1 MFMNKKLLLIPLTM
15 LSMGMAEAHNSI
27 DLAGQWQVSLD
38 SLQTFQPI
46 SLPGNLDLA
55 GLGTPNILTPALAK
69 PQLLHLT
76 RKHSFIGAAFY
87 RRTIDISKEM
97 EGKPLTLTL
106 ERIIWQS
113 QVWVDG
119 KKLHGEVES
128 LTTPHA
134 YTIADGLKA
143 GKHEILIRIDNRK
156 RYDMST
162 GEMAHAYTDETQ
174 VKWNGIL
181 GKMTLKAENPVK
193 VLSIQT
199 FPNVKDK
206 SVKVITKLA
215 RTLAKSKKYKGIL
228 SLDITEKYG
237 ISTDG
242 TTFTDKASMDGTGK
256 SSVASVSLPVTV
268 EQDTLVIEKILPLGD
283 KAKLWDEFSPYIY
296 SLKASFLNAKGS
308 KSKGL
313 KSDDLKKCD
322 VVDSDSTT
330 FGMREIS
337 VKDGHFAVNGNR
349 IFLRGTLECC
359 IFPLTGCP
367 PTDEAGWEKVF
378 RSAKSW
384 GLNHLRFH
392 SYCPP
397 EAAFRVADRMGF
409 YLQIELPVWSLTI
422 GKDPA
427 MNRFLYDEYN
437 RITAH
442 YGNHPSFCLLSAGN
456 ELQPDF
462 KFLNNFVSYMKQHDP
477 RHLYTT
483 TSFTFEKG
491 HGSKP
496 EPEDQ
501 YFVTQWT
508 DKGWVRG
515 QGVFD
520 AEQPNFN
527 KDYRQATVDIH
538 TPLVSHE
545 IGQYSVYPN
554 LQEIKK
560 YTGTLDPLNFK
571 AIRDDLQKKG
581 LLDKADDYLKAS
593 GKLAVQLYKEEIER
607 AMKTP
612 KFDGF
617 QLLGLQ
623 DFSGQG
629 TALVGLVDA
638 FWDSKGLTS
647 ERYFRQFNA
656 PVTPLARFEKATW
669 SSNEMFKADVEIAN
683 YGKEDIMGK
692 PIAWM
697 LKDAQGETVAQG
709 ETKPQGKVV
718 AHGELVAKSILKGDV
733 TNIGTIETSL
743 SDIKEATQLTLQ
755 VSIKGTEWMNTWN
768 IWVYPSHL
776 QMPKTDVV
784 MTQDLDAALKAL
796 KKGKKVL
803 FSPKKENVKG
813 LEGKFLP
820 VFWSPVH
827 FPKQAGTMGLLVNPQ
842 HPALAHFPT
851 EMHSNWQWW
860 NLVKRSHVMNI
871 DSIKG
876 ATPIVEDVDNFANN
890 RRLCSMF
897 EARCGKG
904 KLIVSSMDVLSDSEG
919 KPEVKQML
927 YSLISYMNSSEFNPS
942 GVMSIKDLDALWD
955 GKQVGKSTSATS
967 IYE

>member
-1 MFMNKKLLLIPLTM
+1 M
-15 LSMGMAEAHNSI
+15 LSMGMAKAQNSI
-27 DLAGQWQVSLD
+27 DLSGQWQVSLD
-38 SLQTFQPI
+38 SLQTFQTI

-55 GLGTPNILTPALAK
+55 GIGTPNTLTPALTK

-76 RKHSFIGAAFY
+76 RKHRFVGAAFY
-87 RRTIDISKEM
+87 RRTIDVTKEM
-97 EGKPLTLTL
+97 ANKPLTLTL
-106 ERIIWQS
+106 ERIVWQS
-113 QVWVDG
+113 QVWIDG
-119 KKLHGEVES
+119 KKLAGEVES
-128 LTTPHA
+128 LTTPHQ
-134 YTIADGLKA
+134 YTLLEGLKA
-143 GKHEILIRIDNRK
+143 GKHEVLIRIDNRK

-162 GEMAHAYTDETQ
+162 QEMAHAYTDETQ

-193 VLSIQT
+193 VLSVQT
-199 FPNVKDK
+199 SPDVARM
-206 SVKVITKLA
+206 SVKVITRLV
-215 RTLAKSKKYKGIL
+215 RTLPKGKKHKGVL
-228 SLDITEKYG
+228 SLEVTGTPTTTAATEKAG
-237 ISTDG
+237 ISSIS
-242 TTFTDKASMDGTGK
+242 F
-256 SSVASVSLPVTV
+256 PVTV
-268 EQDTLVIEKILPLGD
+268 DQDTITVEKTLSLGD
-283 KAKLWDEFSPYIY
+283 KVKLWDEFSPYVY
-296 SLKASFLNAKGS
+296 DLTARFTKG
-308 KSKGL
+308 KTL
-313 KSDDLKKCD
+313 MAA
-322 VVDSDSTT
+322 DSTT
-330 FGMREIS
+330 FGMRDIC
-337 VKDGHFAVNGNR
+337 VKDGHFAVNGHR

-378 RSAKSW
+378 GAAKSW

-397 EAAFRVADRMGF
+397 EAAFRVADRLGF

-427 MNRFLYDEYN
+427 MNRFLYDEYK
-437 RITAH
+437 RIIAN

-462 KFLNNFVSYMKQHDP
+462 RFLNNFVSYMKQHDP

-483 TSFTFEKG
+483 TSFTFEEG
-491 HGSKP
+491 HGKQP
-496 EPEDQ
+496 EPADQ

-508 DKGWVRG
+508 EKEWVRG

-527 KDYRQATVDIH
+527 KDYRQATTDIH
-538 TPLVSHE
+538 TPLISHE

-554 LQEIKK
+554 LEEIKK

-571 AIRDDLQKKG
+571 AIRDDLQAKG
-581 LLDKADDYLKAS
+581 LIGKAADYLLAS

-638 FWDSKGLTS
+638 FWDNKGLTD

-656 PVTPLARFEKATW
+656 PITPLARFEKATW
-669 SSNEMFKADVEIAN
+669 RSDETFRADVEIAN
-683 YGKEDIMGK
+683 YGKADIMGK
-692 PIAWM
+692 PVTW
-697 LKDAQGETVAQG
+697 LLSDTEGKVVGLGQLLAQNII
-709 ETKPQGKVV
+709 QGKVT
-718 AHGELVAKSILKGDV
+718 SIGA
-733 TNIGTIETSL
+733 IEVGLAEVKDAS
-743 SDIKEATQLTLQ
+743 QLTLQ
-755 VSIKGTEWMNTWN
+755 VNVKGTEWMNTWS
-768 IWVYPSHL
+768 IWVYPADL
-776 QMPKTDVV
+776 RLPKTDVV
-784 MTQDLDAALKAL
+784 TTQDLNAAMEAL
-796 KKGKKVL
+796 KKGQKVL

-827 FPKQAGTMGLLVNPQ
+827 FPRQAGTMGLLVNPT

-860 NLVKRSHVMNI
+860 NLVKRSRVMNI
-871 DSIKG
+871 DSIRG
-876 ATPIVEDVDNFANN
+876 AYPIVEDVDNFTNN
-890 RRLCSMF
+890 RRLCSVF
-897 EARCGKG
+897 EARCGQG
-904 KLIVSSMDVLSDSEG
+904 KLVVSSMDVLSDSEG

-927 YSLISYMNSSEFNPS
+927 YSLLCYMTSSDFNPTGS
-942 GVMSIKDLDALWD
+942 MSLEELSSLWE
-955 GKQVGKSTSATS
+955 GKEVGIATSATS

>member
-1 MFMNKKLLLIPLTM
+1 MKASTILIPFLM
-15 LSMGMAEAHNSI
+15 LSMGMAKAQNSI
-27 DLAGQWQVSLD
+27 DLSGQWQVSLD
-38 SLQTFQPI
+38 SLQTFQTI

-55 GLGTPNILTPALAK
+55 GIGTPNTLTPALTK

-76 RKHSFIGAAFY
+76 RKHRFVGAAFY
-87 RRTIDISKEM
+87 RRTIDVSKEM
-97 EGKPLTLTL
+97 ANKPLTLTL
-106 ERIIWQS
+106 ERIVWQS
-113 QVWVDG
+113 QVWIDG
-119 KKLHGEVES
+119 KKLAGEVES
-128 LTTPHA
+128 LTTPHQ
-134 YTIADGLKA
+134 YTLLEGLKA
-143 GKHEILIRIDNRK
+143 GKHEVLIRIDNRK

-162 GEMAHAYTDETQ
+162 QEMAHAYTDETQ

-181 GKMTLKAENPVK
+181 GKMTLKAENLVK
-193 VLSIQT
+193 VLSVQT
-199 FPNVKDK
+199 FPDVARR
-206 SVKVITKLA
+206 SVKVITRLV
-215 RTLAKSKKYKGIL
+215 RTLPKGKKHKGVL
-228 SLDITEKYG
+228 SLEVTGTPATTAATEKVG
-237 ISTDG
+237 ISSIS
-242 TTFTDKASMDGTGK
+242 F
-256 SSVASVSLPVTV
+256 PVTV
-268 EQDTLVIEKILPLGD
+268 DQDTITVEKTLPLGD
-283 KAKLWDEFSPYIY
+283 KAKLWDEFSPYVY
-296 SLKASFLNAKGS
+296 GLTARFTKG
-308 KSKGL
+308 KTL
-313 KSDDLKKCD
+313 MAA
-322 VVDSDSTT
+322 DSTT
-330 FGMREIS
+330 FGMRDIR
-337 VKDGHFAVNGNR
+337 VKDGHLAVNGHR

-378 RSAKSW
+378 GSAKSW

-397 EAAFRVADRMGF
+397 EAAFRVADRLGF

-422 GKDPA
+422 GQDPA
-427 MNRFLYDEYN
+427 MNRFLYDEYK
-437 RITAH
+437 RIIAN

-462 KFLNNFVSYMKQHDP
+462 RFLNDFVSYMKQHDP

-483 TSFTFEKG
+483 TSFTFEEG
-491 HGSKP
+491 HGKQP
-496 EPEDQ
+496 EPADQ

-508 DKGWVRG
+508 EKGWVRG

-527 KDYRQATVDIH
+527 KDYRQATTDIH
-538 TPLVSHE
+538 TPLISHE

-554 LQEIKK
+554 LEEIKK

-571 AIRDDLQKKG
+571 AIRDDLQAKG
-581 LLDKADDYLKAS
+581 LIGKAADYLLAS

-638 FWDSKGLTS
+638 FWDNKGLTD

-669 SSNEMFKADVEIAN
+669 RSDETFRADVEIAN
-683 YGKEDIMGK
+683 YGKADIMGK
-692 PIAWM
+692 PVTWQLSDI
-697 LKDAQGETVAQG
+697 E
-709 ETKPQGKVV
+709 GKVV
-718 AHGELVAKSILKGDV
+718 GQGQLAAQSIIQGQVTSIGAIEVALAEVKDAS
-733 TNIGTIETSL
+733 
-743 SDIKEATQLTLQ
+743 QLTLQ
-755 VSIKGTEWMNTWN
+755 VNVKGTEWMNTWS
-768 IWVYPSHL
+768 IWVYPADL
-776 QMPKTDVV
+776 RLPKTDVV
-784 MTQDLDAALKAL
+784 TTQDLNAAMEAL
-796 KKGKKVL
+796 KKGQKVL

-827 FPKQAGTMGLLVNPQ
+827 FPRQAGTMGLLVSPT

-860 NLVKRSHVMNI
+860 NLVKRSRVMNI
-871 DSIKG
+871 DSIRG
-876 ATPIVEDVDNFANN
+876 AYPIVEDVDNFTNN
-890 RRLCSMF
+890 RRLCSVF
-897 EARCGKG
+897 EARCGQG
-904 KLIVSSMDVLSDSEG
+904 KLVVSSMDVLSDSEG

-927 YSLISYMNSSEFNPS
+927 YSLLCYMTSSDFNPTGS
-942 GVMSIKDLDALWD
+942 MSLEELSSLWE
-955 GKQVGKSTSATS
+955 GKEVGIATSATS

>member
-1 MFMNKKLLLIPLTM
+1 MKASTILIPFLM
-15 LSMGMAEAHNSI
+15 LSMGMAKAQNSI
-27 DLAGQWQVSLD
+27 DLSGQWQVSLD
-38 SLQTFQPI
+38 SLQTFQTI

-55 GLGTPNILTPALAK
+55 GIGTPNTLTPALTK

-76 RKHSFIGAAFY
+76 RKHRFVGAAFY
-87 RRTIDISKEM
+87 RRTIDVSKEM
-97 EGKPLTLTL
+97 ANKPLTLTL
-106 ERIIWQS
+106 ERIVWQS
-113 QVWVDG
+113 QVWIDG
-119 KKLHGEVES
+119 KKLAGEVES
-128 LTTPHA
+128 LTTPHQ
-134 YTIADGLKA
+134 YTLLEGLKA
-143 GKHEILIRIDNRK
+143 GKHEVLIRIDNRK

-162 GEMAHAYTDETQ
+162 QEMAHAYTDETQ

-181 GKMTLKAENPVK
+181 GKMTLKAENLVK
-193 VLSIQT
+193 VLSVQT
-199 FPNVKDK
+199 FPDVARM
-206 SVKVITKLA
+206 SVKVITRLV
-215 RTLAKSKKYKGIL
+215 RTLPKGKKHKGVL
-228 SLDITEKYG
+228 SLEVTGTPATTAATEKVG
-237 ISTDG
+237 ISSIS
-242 TTFTDKASMDGTGK
+242 F
-256 SSVASVSLPVTV
+256 PVTV
-268 EQDTLVIEKILPLGD
+268 DQDTITVEKTLPLGD
-283 KAKLWDEFSPYIY
+283 KAKLWDEFSPYVY
-296 SLKASFLNAKGS
+296 GLTARFTKG
-308 KSKGL
+308 KTL
-313 KSDDLKKCD
+313 MAA
-322 VVDSDSTT
+322 DSTT
-330 FGMREIS
+330 FGMRDIR
-337 VKDGHFAVNGNR
+337 VKDGHLAVNGHR

-378 RSAKSW
+378 GSAKSW

-397 EAAFRVADRMGF
+397 EAAFRVADRLGF

-422 GKDPA
+422 GQDPA
-427 MNRFLYDEYN
+427 MNRFLYDEYK
-437 RITAH
+437 RIIAN

-462 KFLNNFVSYMKQHDP
+462 RFLNDFVSYMKQHDP

-483 TSFTFEKG
+483 TSFTFEEG
-491 HGSKP
+491 HGKQP
-496 EPEDQ
+496 EPADQ

-508 DKGWVRG
+508 EKGWVRG

-527 KDYRQATVDIH
+527 KDYRQATTDIH
-538 TPLVSHE
+538 TPLISHE

-554 LQEIKK
+554 LEEIKK

-571 AIRDDLQKKG
+571 AIRDDLQAKG
-581 LLDKADDYLKAS
+581 LIGKAADYLLAS

-638 FWDSKGLTS
+638 FWDNKGLTD

-669 SSNEMFKADVEIAN
+669 RSDETFRADVEIAN
-683 YGKEDIMGK
+683 YGKADIMGK
-692 PIAWM
+692 PVTWQLSDIEGKVVGQGQLAA
-697 LKDAQGETVAQG
+697 KDII
-709 ETKPQGKVV
+709 QGKVTSIGAIEV
-718 AHGELVAKSILKGDV
+718 ALAEVKDAS
-733 TNIGTIETSL
+733 
-743 SDIKEATQLTLQ
+743 QLTLQ
-755 VSIKGTEWMNTWN
+755 VNVKDTEWMNTWS
-768 IWVYPSHL
+768 IWVYPADL
-776 QMPKTDVV
+776 RLPKTDVV
-784 MTQDLDAALKAL
+784 TTQDLNAAMEAL
-796 KKGKKVL
+796 KKGQKVL

-827 FPKQAGTMGLLVNPQ
+827 FPRQAGTMGLLVSPT

-860 NLVKRSHVMNI
+860 NLVKRSRVMNI
-871 DSIKG
+871 DSIRG
-876 ATPIVEDVDNFANN
+876 AYPIVEDVDNFTNN
-890 RRLCSMF
+890 RRLCSVF
-897 EARCGKG
+897 EARCGQG
-904 KLIVSSMDVLSDSEG
+904 KLVVSSMDVLSDSEG

-927 YSLISYMNSSEFNPS
+927 YSLLCYMTSSDFNPTGS
-942 GVMSIKDLDALWD
+942 MSLEELSSLWE
-955 GKQVGKSTSATS
+955 GKEVGIATSATS

>member
-1 MFMNKKLLLIPLTM
+1 MKASTILIPFLM
-15 LSMGMAEAHNSI
+15 LSMGMAKAQNSI
-27 DLAGQWQVSLD
+27 DLSGQWQVSLD
-38 SLQTFQPI
+38 SLQTFQTI

-55 GLGTPNILTPALAK
+55 GIGTPNTLTPALTK

-76 RKHSFIGAAFY
+76 RKHRFVGAAFY
-87 RRTIDISKEM
+87 RRTIDVSKEM
-97 EGKPLTLTL
+97 ANKPLTLTL
-106 ERIIWQS
+106 ERIVWQS
-113 QVWVDG
+113 QVWIDG
-119 KKLHGEVES
+119 KKLAGEVES
-128 LTTPHA
+128 LTTPHQ
-134 YTIADGLKA
+134 YTLLEGLKA
-143 GKHEILIRIDNRK
+143 GKHEVLIRIDNRK

-162 GEMAHAYTDETQ
+162 QEMAHAYTDETQ

-181 GKMTLKAENPVK
+181 GKMTLKAENLVK
-193 VLSIQT
+193 VLSVQT
-199 FPNVKDK
+199 FPDVARM
-206 SVKVITKLA
+206 SVKVITRLV
-215 RTLAKSKKYKGIL
+215 RTLPKGKKHKGVL
-228 SLDITEKYG
+228 SLEVTGTPATTAATEKVG
-237 ISTDG
+237 ISSIS
-242 TTFTDKASMDGTGK
+242 F
-256 SSVASVSLPVTV
+256 PVTV
-268 EQDTLVIEKILPLGD
+268 DQDTITVEKTLPLGD
-283 KAKLWDEFSPYIY
+283 KAKLWDEFSPYVY
-296 SLKASFLNAKGS
+296 GLTARFTKG
-308 KSKGL
+308 KTL
-313 KSDDLKKCD
+313 MAA
-322 VVDSDSTT
+322 DSTT
-330 FGMREIS
+330 FGMRDIR
-337 VKDGHFAVNGNR
+337 VKDGHLAVNGHR

-378 RSAKSW
+378 GSAKSW

-397 EAAFRVADRMGF
+397 EAAFRVADRLGF

-422 GKDPA
+422 GQDPA
-427 MNRFLYDEYN
+427 MNRFLYDEYK
-437 RITAH
+437 RIIAN

-462 KFLNNFVSYMKQHDP
+462 RFLNDFVSYMKQHDP

-483 TSFTFEKG
+483 TSFTFEEG
-491 HGSKP
+491 HGKQP
-496 EPEDQ
+496 EPADQ

-508 DKGWVRG
+508 EKGWVRG

-527 KDYRQATVDIH
+527 KDYRQATTDIH
-538 TPLVSHE
+538 TPLISHE

-554 LQEIKK
+554 LEEIKK

-571 AIRDDLQKKG
+571 AIRDDLQAKG
-581 LLDKADDYLKAS
+581 LIGKAADYLLAS

-638 FWDSKGLTS
+638 FWDNKGLTD

-669 SSNEMFKADVEIAN
+669 RSDETFRADVEIAN
-683 YGKEDIMGK
+683 YGKADIMGK
-692 PIAWM
+692 PVTWQLSDI
-697 LKDAQGETVAQG
+697 E
-709 ETKPQGKVV
+709 GKVV
-718 AHGELVAKSILKGDV
+718 GQGQLAAQSIIQGQVTSIGAIEVALAEVKDAS
-733 TNIGTIETSL
+733 
-743 SDIKEATQLTLQ
+743 QLTLQ
-755 VSIKGTEWMNTWN
+755 VNVKDTEWMNTWS
-768 IWVYPSHL
+768 IWVYPADL
-776 QMPKTDVV
+776 RLPKTDVV
-784 MTQDLDAALKAL
+784 TTQDLNAAMEAL
-796 KKGKKVL
+796 KKGQKVL

-827 FPKQAGTMGLLVNPQ
+827 FPRQAGTMGLLVSPT

-860 NLVKRSHVMNI
+860 NLVKRSRVMNI
-871 DSIKG
+871 DSIRG
-876 ATPIVEDVDNFANN
+876 AYPIVEDVDNFTNN
-890 RRLCSMF
+890 RRLCSVF
-897 EARCGKG
+897 EARCGQG
-904 KLIVSSMDVLSDSEG
+904 KLVVSSMDVLSDSEG

-927 YSLISYMNSSEFNPS
+927 YSLLCYMTSSDFNPTGS
-942 GVMSIKDLDALWD
+942 MSLEELSSLWE
-955 GKQVGKSTSATS
+955 GKEVGIATSATS

>member
-1 MFMNKKLLLIPLTM
+1 MNKKLFVIPFAM
-15 LSMGMAEAHNSI
+15 LSMGMAEAQNSI
-27 DLAGQWQVSLD
+27 DLAGQWQVGLD
-38 SLQTFQPI
+38 SLQTFQAI

-55 GLGTPNILTPALAK
+55 GLGTPNTLTPALAK

-76 RKHSFIGAAFY
+76 RKHSFVGATFY

-97 EGKPLTLTL
+97 ENKPLTLTL

-119 KKLHGEVES
+119 KKLNGEMES
-128 LTTPHA
+128 LTTPHV
-134 YTIADGLKA
+134 YTLSDGLKA
-143 GKHEILIRIDNRK
+143 GRHEIFIRIDNRK

-162 GEMAHAYTDETQ
+162 KEMAHAYTDETQ

-193 VLSIQT
+193 VFSIQT

-206 SVKVITKLA
+206 SVKVVTKLV
-215 RTLAKSKKYKGIL
+215 RTLAKSKKYKGML
-228 SLDITEKYG
+228 SFDV
-237 ISTDG
+237 TDATPG
-242 TTFTDKASMDGTGK
+242 AAPNIAVYAYAGDAGRIASF
-256 SSVASVSLPVTV
+256 SFPVTV
-268 EQDTLVIEKILPLGD
+268 DQDTVTVEKTLALGD
-283 KAKLWDEFSPYIY
+283 NVKFWDEFSPYIY
-296 SLKASFLNAKGS
+296 GLKASFSKGNNLKS
-308 KSKGL
+308 KSQKA
-313 KSDDLKKCD
+313 SDLMDT
-322 VVDSDSTT
+322 DSTT

-337 VKDGHFAVNGNR
+337 VKNGHFAVNGNR

-359 IFPLTGCP
+359 LFPLTGCP
-367 PTDEAGWEKVF
+367 PTDEVGWEKVF

-422 GKDPA
+422 GKDPS

-437 RITAH
+437 RITAN

-491 HGSKP
+491 HGRKP

-520 AEQPNFN
+520 AERPNFN

-571 AIRDDLQKKG
+571 AIRDDLQKKV

-647 ERYFRQFNA
+647 ERYFCQFNA

-669 SSNEMFKADVEIAN
+669 GNNEKFLADVEIAN
-683 YGKEDIMGK
+683 YGKNDITGK
-692 PIAWM
+692 SIAWM
-697 LKDAQGETVAQG
+697 LKDAQGKTMAQG
-709 ETKPQGKVV
+709 ETTAQGKVI
-718 AHGELVAKSILKGDV
+718 AQGELAAKSILKGDV
-733 TNIGTIETSL
+733 TPVGTIETSL
-743 SDIKEATQLTLQ
+743 ADVKEATQLTLQ

-768 IWVYPSHL
+768 IWVYPSEL

-784 MTQDLDAALKAL
+784 MTQDIDVAMKAL
-796 KKGKKVL
+796 KKGKRVL
-803 FSPKKENVKG
+803 LSPKKECIKG

-860 NLVKRSHVMNI
+860 HLVKRSRVMNI

-876 ATPIVEDVDNFANN
+876 ATPIIEDVDNFTNN

-897 EARCGKG
+897 EAKCGKG
-904 KLIVSSMDVLSDSEG
+904 KLIVSSMDVLSDNEG

-927 YSLISYMNSSEFNPS
+927 YSLLCYIKSQEFNPS
-942 GVMSIKDLDALWD
+942 GVVSFTDLVSLWD

>member
-1 MFMNKKLLLIPLTM
+1 MKASTILIPFLM
-15 LSMGMAEAHNSI
+15 LSMGMAKAQNSI
-27 DLAGQWQVSLD
+27 DLSGQWQVSLD
-38 SLQTFQPI
+38 SLQTFQTI

-55 GLGTPNILTPALAK
+55 GIGTPNTLTPALTK

-76 RKHSFIGAAFY
+76 RKHRFVGAAFY
-87 RRTIDISKEM
+87 RRTIDVSKEM
-97 EGKPLTLTL
+97 ANKPLTLTL
-106 ERIIWQS
+106 ERIVWQS
-113 QVWVDG
+113 QVWIDG
-119 KKLHGEVES
+119 KKLAGEVES
-128 LTTPHA
+128 LTTPHQ
-134 YTIADGLKA
+134 YTLLEGLKA
-143 GKHEILIRIDNRK
+143 GKHEVLIRIDNRK

-162 GEMAHAYTDETQ
+162 QEMAHAYTDETQ

-181 GKMTLKAENPVK
+181 GKMTLKAENLVK
-193 VLSIQT
+193 VLSVQT
-199 FPNVKDK
+199 FPDVARM
-206 SVKVITKLA
+206 SVKVITRLV
-215 RTLAKSKKYKGIL
+215 RTLPKGKKHKGVL
-228 SLDITEKYG
+228 SLEVTGTPATTAATEKVG
-237 ISTDG
+237 ISSIS
-242 TTFTDKASMDGTGK
+242 F
-256 SSVASVSLPVTV
+256 PVTV
-268 EQDTLVIEKILPLGD
+268 DQDTITVEKTLPLGD
-283 KAKLWDEFSPYIY
+283 KAKLWDEFSPYVY
-296 SLKASFLNAKGS
+296 GLTARFTKG
-308 KSKGL
+308 KTL
-313 KSDDLKKCD
+313 MAA
-322 VVDSDSTT
+322 DSTT
-330 FGMREIS
+330 FGMRDIR
-337 VKDGHFAVNGNR
+337 VKDGHLAVNGHR

-378 RSAKSW
+378 GSAKSW

-397 EAAFRVADRMGF
+397 EAAFRVADRLGF

-422 GKDPA
+422 GQDPA
-427 MNRFLYDEYN
+427 MNRFLYDEYK
-437 RITAH
+437 RIIAN

-462 KFLNNFVSYMKQHDP
+462 RFLNDFVSYMKQHDP

-483 TSFTFEKG
+483 TSFTFEEG
-491 HGSKP
+491 HGKQP
-496 EPEDQ
+496 EPADQ

-508 DKGWVRG
+508 EKGWVRG

-527 KDYRQATVDIH
+527 KDYRQATTDIH
-538 TPLVSHE
+538 TPLISHE

-554 LQEIKK
+554 LEEIKK

-571 AIRDDLQKKG
+571 AIRDDLQAKG
-581 LLDKADDYLKAS
+581 LIGKAADYLLAS

-638 FWDSKGLTS
+638 FWDNKGLTD

-669 SSNEMFKADVEIAN
+669 RSDETFRADVEIAN
-683 YGKEDIMGK
+683 YGKADIMGK
-692 PIAWM
+692 PVTWQLSDTEGKVVGQGQLAA
-697 LKDAQGETVAQG
+697 KDII
-709 ETKPQGKVV
+709 QGKVTSIGAIEV
-718 AHGELVAKSILKGDV
+718 ALAEVKDAS
-733 TNIGTIETSL
+733 
-743 SDIKEATQLTLQ
+743 QLTLQ
-755 VSIKGTEWMNTWN
+755 VNVKGTEWMNTWS
-768 IWVYPSHL
+768 IWVYPADL
-776 QMPKTDVV
+776 RLPKTDVV
-784 MTQDLDAALKAL
+784 TTQDLNAAMEAL
-796 KKGKKVL
+796 KKGQKVL

-827 FPKQAGTMGLLVNPQ
+827 FPRQAGTMGLLVSPT

-860 NLVKRSHVMNI
+860 NLVKRSRVMNI
-871 DSIKG
+871 DSIRG
-876 ATPIVEDVDNFANN
+876 AYPIVEDVDNFTNN
-890 RRLCSMF
+890 RRLCSVF
-897 EARCGKG
+897 EARCGQG
-904 KLIVSSMDVLSDSEG
+904 KLVVSSMDVLSDSEG

-927 YSLISYMNSSEFNPS
+927 YSLLCYMTSSDFNPTGS
-942 GVMSIKDLDALWD
+942 MSLEELSSLWE
-955 GKQVGKSTSATS
+955 GKEVGIATSATS

>member
-1 MFMNKKLLLIPLTM
+1 MNKKLLFIYLVM
-15 LSMGMAEAHNSI
+15 LSMGMSKAQNSI
-27 DLAGQWQVSLD
+27 DLSGQWQVSLD
-38 SLQTFQPI
+38 SLQTFQAI

-55 GLGTPNILTPALAK
+55 GLGTPNTLTPNLTK

-76 RKHSFIGAAFY
+76 RKHSFVGAAFY
-87 RRTIDISKEM
+87 RRTIDIPKKM
-97 EGKPLTLTL
+97 EDKPLTLTL

-119 KKLHGEVES
+119 KKLNGEVES
-128 LTTPHA
+128 LTTPHT
-134 YTIADGLKA
+134 YTITKGVKA

-156 RYDMST
+156 RYDMSVN
-162 GEMAHAYTDETQ
+162 EMAHAYTDETQ

-199 FPNVKDK
+199 FPDVNHK

-215 RTLAKSKKYKGIL
+215 RTLPEGKKYKGVL
-228 SLDITEKYG
+228 SLDV
-237 ISTDG
+237 
-242 TTFTDKASMDGTGK
+242 TGK
-256 SSVASVSLPVTV
+256 SDVSKDVIDNYKIATVSFPVTV
-268 EQDTLVIEKILPLGD
+268 DQDTLIVEKTLALGD
-283 KAKLWDEFSPYIY
+283 KVRLWDEFSPYIY
-296 SLKASFLNAKGS
+296 DLKASF
-308 KSKGL
+308 SKGKTL
-313 KSDDLKKCD
+313 MDA
-322 VVDSDSTT
+322 DSTT

-337 VKDGHFAVNGNR
+337 VKDGHLAVNGNR
-349 IFLRGTLECC
+349 IFLRGTLECS

-378 RSAKSW
+378 KSAKSW

-397 EAAFRVADRMGF
+397 EAAFRMADRMGF

-422 GKDPA
+422 GKDPD
-427 MNRFLYDEYN
+427 MSHFLYDEYN
-437 RITAH
+437 RIVAQ

-483 TSFTFEKG
+483 TSFTFERG
-491 HGSKP
+491 HGRVP

-527 KDYRQATVDIH
+527 KDYRQSTEGIH
-538 TPLVSHE
+538 TPLISHE

-560 YTGTLDPLNFK
+560 YTGTLEPLNFK
-571 AIRDDLQKKG
+571 AIRNDLKEKG

-656 PVTPLARFEKATW
+656 SVTPLARFEKATW
-669 SSNEMFKADVEIAN
+669 SNNETFKTAVEIAN
-683 YGKEDIMGK
+683 YGKEDISGK
-692 PIAWM
+692 LVAWM
-697 LKDAQGETVAQG
+697 LKDPQGKMMAQGELA
-709 ETKPQGKVV
+709 P
-718 AHGELVAKSILKGDV
+718 KSILKGNV
-733 TNIGTIETSL
+733 TNLGIIEVSL
-743 SDIKEATQLTLQ
+743 SDVKYATQLTLQ

-768 IWVYPSHL
+768 IWVYPSGL

-784 MTQDLDAALKAL
+784 MTQNIDAALKAL

-803 FSPKKENVKG
+803 FSPKKENVRG

-827 FPKQAGTMGLLVNPQ
+827 FPKQAGTMGLLVNPK

-851 EMHSNWQWW
+851 EMHSDWQWW
-860 NLVKRSHVMNI
+860 NLVKCSRVMNV
-871 DSIKG
+871 DSVKG
-876 ATPIVEDVDNFANN
+876 AIPIVENVDNFTNN
-890 RRLCSMF
+890 RRLCSVF
-897 EARCGKG
+897 EAKCGNG
-904 KLIVSSMDVLSDSEG
+904 KLIVSSMDVLSDNGG
-919 KPEVKQML
+919 KPEVRQML
-927 YSLISYMNSSEFNPS
+927 YSLLSYMSSPDFNPS
-942 GVMSIKDLDALWD
+942 GVVSVSELGSLWD
-955 GKQVGKSTSATS
+955 GEKTGKSTSATS

>member
-1 MFMNKKLLLIPLTM
+1 MKASTILIPFLM
-15 LSMGMAEAHNSI
+15 LSMGMAKAQNSI
-27 DLAGQWQVSLD
+27 DLSGQWQVSLD
-38 SLQTFQPI
+38 SLQTFQTI

-55 GLGTPNILTPALAK
+55 GIGTPNTLTPALTK

-76 RKHSFIGAAFY
+76 RKHRFVGAAFY
-87 RRTIDISKEM
+87 RRTIDVSKEM
-97 EGKPLTLTL
+97 ANKPLTLTL
-106 ERIIWQS
+106 ERIVWQS
-113 QVWVDG
+113 QVWIDG
-119 KKLHGEVES
+119 KKLAGEVES
-128 LTTPHA
+128 LTTPHQ
-134 YTIADGLKA
+134 YTLLEGLKA
-143 GKHEILIRIDNRK
+143 GKHEVLIRIDNRK

-162 GEMAHAYTDETQ
+162 QEMAHAYTDETQ

-181 GKMTLKAENPVK
+181 GKMTLKAENLVK
-193 VLSIQT
+193 VLSVQT
-199 FPNVKDK
+199 FPDVARM
-206 SVKVITKLA
+206 SVKVITRLV
-215 RTLAKSKKYKGIL
+215 RTLPKGKKHKGVL
-228 SLDITEKYG
+228 SLEVTGTPATTAATEKVG
-237 ISTDG
+237 ISSIS
-242 TTFTDKASMDGTGK
+242 F
-256 SSVASVSLPVTV
+256 PVTV
-268 EQDTLVIEKILPLGD
+268 DQDTITVEKTLPLGD
-283 KAKLWDEFSPYIY
+283 KAKLWDEFSPYVY
-296 SLKASFLNAKGS
+296 GLTARFTKG
-308 KSKGL
+308 KTL
-313 KSDDLKKCD
+313 MAA
-322 VVDSDSTT
+322 DSTT
-330 FGMREIS
+330 FGMRDIR
-337 VKDGHFAVNGNR
+337 VKDGHLAVNGHR

-378 RSAKSW
+378 GSAKSW

-397 EAAFRVADRMGF
+397 EAAFRVADRLGF

-422 GKDPA
+422 GQDPA
-427 MNRFLYDEYN
+427 MNRFLYDEYK
-437 RITAH
+437 RIIAN

-462 KFLNNFVSYMKQHDP
+462 RFLNDFVSYMKQHDP

-483 TSFTFEKG
+483 TSFTFEEG
-491 HGSKP
+491 HGKQP
-496 EPEDQ
+496 EPADQ

-508 DKGWVRG
+508 EKGWVRG

-527 KDYRQATVDIH
+527 KDYRQATTDIH
-538 TPLVSHE
+538 TPLISHE

-554 LQEIKK
+554 LEEIKK

-571 AIRDDLQKKG
+571 AIRDDLQAKG
-581 LLDKADDYLKAS
+581 LIGKAADYLLAS

-638 FWDSKGLTS
+638 FWDNKGLTD

-669 SSNEMFKADVEIAN
+669 RSDETFRADVEIAN
-683 YGKEDIMGK
+683 YGKADIMGK
-692 PIAWM
+692 PVTWQLSDI
-697 LKDAQGETVAQG
+697 E
-709 ETKPQGKVV
+709 GKVV
-718 AHGELVAKSILKGDV
+718 GQGQLAAQSIIQGQVTSIGAIEVALAEVKDAS
-733 TNIGTIETSL
+733 
-743 SDIKEATQLTLQ
+743 QLTLQ
-755 VSIKGTEWMNTWN
+755 VNVKGTEWMNTWS
-768 IWVYPSHL
+768 IWVYPADL
-776 QMPKTDVV
+776 RLPKTDVV
-784 MTQDLDAALKAL
+784 TTQDLNAAMEAL
-796 KKGKKVL
+796 KKGQKVL

-827 FPKQAGTMGLLVNPQ
+827 FPRQAGTMGLLVSPT

-860 NLVKRSHVMNI
+860 NLVKRSRVMNI
-871 DSIKG
+871 DSIRG
-876 ATPIVEDVDNFANN
+876 AYPIVEDVDNFTNN
-890 RRLCSMF
+890 RRLCSVF
-897 EARCGKG
+897 EARCGQG
-904 KLIVSSMDVLSDSEG
+904 KLVVSSMDVLSDSEG

-927 YSLISYMNSSEFNPS
+927 YSLLCYMTSSDFNPTGS
-942 GVMSIKDLDALWD
+942 MSLEELSSLWE
-955 GKQVGKSTSATS
+955 GKEVGIATSATS

>member
-1 MFMNKKLLLIPLTM
+1 MKASTILIPFLM
-15 LSMGMAEAHNSI
+15 LSMGMAKAQNSI
-27 DLAGQWQVSLD
+27 DLSGQWQVSLD
-38 SLQTFQPI
+38 SLQTFQTI

-55 GLGTPNILTPALAK
+55 GIGTPNTLTPALTK

-76 RKHSFIGAAFY
+76 RKHRFVGAAFY
-87 RRTIDISKEM
+87 RRTIDVSKEM
-97 EGKPLTLTL
+97 ANKPLTLTL
-106 ERIIWQS
+106 ERIVWQS
-113 QVWVDG
+113 QVWIDG
-119 KKLHGEVES
+119 KKLAGEVES
-128 LTTPHA
+128 LTTPHQ
-134 YTIADGLKA
+134 YTLLEGLKA
-143 GKHEILIRIDNRK
+143 GKHEVLIRIDNRK

-162 GEMAHAYTDETQ
+162 QEMAHAYTDETQ

-181 GKMTLKAENPVK
+181 GKMTLKAENLVK
-193 VLSIQT
+193 VLSVQT
-199 FPNVKDK
+199 FPDVARM
-206 SVKVITKLA
+206 SVKVITRLV
-215 RTLAKSKKYKGIL
+215 RTLPKGKKHKGVL
-228 SLDITEKYG
+228 SLEVTGTPATTAATEKVG
-237 ISTDG
+237 ISSIS
-242 TTFTDKASMDGTGK
+242 F
-256 SSVASVSLPVTV
+256 PVTV
-268 EQDTLVIEKILPLGD
+268 DQDTITVEKTLPLGD
-283 KAKLWDEFSPYIY
+283 KAKLWDEFSPYVY
-296 SLKASFLNAKGS
+296 GLTARFTKG
-308 KSKGL
+308 KTL
-313 KSDDLKKCD
+313 MAA
-322 VVDSDSTT
+322 DSTT
-330 FGMREIS
+330 FGMRDIR
-337 VKDGHFAVNGNR
+337 VKDGHLAVNGHR

-378 RSAKSW
+378 GSAKSW

-397 EAAFRVADRMGF
+397 EAAFRVADRLGF

-422 GKDPA
+422 GQDPA
-427 MNRFLYDEYN
+427 MNRFLYDEYK
-437 RITAH
+437 RIIAN

-462 KFLNNFVSYMKQHDP
+462 RFLNDFVSYMKQHDP

-483 TSFTFEKG
+483 TSFTFEEG
-491 HGSKP
+491 HGKQP
-496 EPEDQ
+496 EPADQ

-508 DKGWVRG
+508 EKGWVRG

-527 KDYRQATVDIH
+527 KDYRQATTDIH
-538 TPLVSHE
+538 TPLISHE

-554 LQEIKK
+554 LEEIKK

-571 AIRDDLQKKG
+571 AIRDDLQAKG
-581 LLDKADDYLKAS
+581 LIGKAADYLLAS

-638 FWDSKGLTS
+638 FWDNKGLTD

-669 SSNEMFKADVEIAN
+669 RSDETFRADVEIAN
-683 YGKEDIMGK
+683 YGKDDIMGK
-692 PIAWM
+692 PVTWQ
-697 LKDAQGETVAQG
+697 LSDTE
-709 ETKPQGKVV
+709 GKVV
-718 AHGELVAKSILKGDV
+718 GQGQLAAQSIIQGQVTSIGAIEVALAEVKDAS
-733 TNIGTIETSL
+733 
-743 SDIKEATQLTLQ
+743 QLTLQ
-755 VSIKGTEWMNTWN
+755 VNVKDTEWMNTWS
-768 IWVYPSHL
+768 IWVYPADL
-776 QMPKTDVV
+776 RLPKTDVV
-784 MTQDLDAALKAL
+784 TTQDLNAAMEAL
-796 KKGKKVL
+796 KKGQKVL

-827 FPKQAGTMGLLVNPQ
+827 FPRQAGTMGLLVSPT

-860 NLVKRSHVMNI
+860 NLVKRSRVMNI
-871 DSIKG
+871 DSIRG
-876 ATPIVEDVDNFANN
+876 AYPIVEDVDNFTNN
-890 RRLCSMF
+890 RRLCSVF
-897 EARCGKG
+897 EARCGQG
-904 KLIVSSMDVLSDSEG
+904 KLVVSSMDVLSDSEG

-927 YSLISYMNSSEFNPS
+927 YSLLCYMTSSDFNPTGS
-942 GVMSIKDLDALWD
+942 MSLEELSSLWE
-955 GKQVGKSTSATS
+955 GKEVGIATSATS

>member
-1 MFMNKKLLLIPLTM
+1 MKASTILIPFLM
-15 LSMGMAEAHNSI
+15 LSMGMAKAQNSI
-27 DLAGQWQVSLD
+27 DLSGQWQVSLD
-38 SLQTFQPI
+38 SLQTFQTI

-55 GLGTPNILTPALAK
+55 GIGTPNTLTPALTK

-76 RKHSFIGAAFY
+76 RKHRFVGAAFY
-87 RRTIDISKEM
+87 RRTIDVSKEM
-97 EGKPLTLTL
+97 ANKPLTLTL
-106 ERIIWQS
+106 ERIVWQS
-113 QVWVDG
+113 QVWIDG
-119 KKLHGEVES
+119 KKLAGEVES
-128 LTTPHA
+128 LTTPHQ
-134 YTIADGLKA
+134 YTLLEGLKA
-143 GKHEILIRIDNRK
+143 GKHEVLIRIDNRK

-162 GEMAHAYTDETQ
+162 QEMAHAYTDETQ

-181 GKMTLKAENPVK
+181 GKMTLKAENLVK
-193 VLSIQT
+193 VLSVQT
-199 FPNVKDK
+199 FPDVARM
-206 SVKVITKLA
+206 SVKVITRLV
-215 RTLAKSKKYKGIL
+215 RTLPKGKKHKGVL
-228 SLDITEKYG
+228 SLEVTGTPATTAATEKVG
-237 ISTDG
+237 ISSIS
-242 TTFTDKASMDGTGK
+242 F
-256 SSVASVSLPVTV
+256 PVTV
-268 EQDTLVIEKILPLGD
+268 DQDTITVEKTLPLGD
-283 KAKLWDEFSPYIY
+283 KAKLWDEFSPYVY
-296 SLKASFLNAKGS
+296 GLTARFTKG
-308 KSKGL
+308 KTL
-313 KSDDLKKCD
+313 MAA
-322 VVDSDSTT
+322 DSTT
-330 FGMREIS
+330 FGMRDIR
-337 VKDGHFAVNGNR
+337 VKDGHLAVNGHR

-378 RSAKSW
+378 GSAKSW

-397 EAAFRVADRMGF
+397 EAAFRVADRLGF

-422 GKDPA
+422 GQDPA
-427 MNRFLYDEYN
+427 MNRFLYDEYK
-437 RITAH
+437 RIIAN

-462 KFLNNFVSYMKQHDP
+462 RFLNDFVSYMKQHDP

-483 TSFTFEKG
+483 TSFTFEEG
-491 HGSKP
+491 HGKQP
-496 EPEDQ
+496 EPADQ

-508 DKGWVRG
+508 EKGWVRG

-527 KDYRQATVDIH
+527 KDYRQATTDIH
-538 TPLVSHE
+538 TPLISHE

-554 LQEIKK
+554 LEEIKK

-571 AIRDDLQKKG
+571 AIRDDLQAKG
-581 LLDKADDYLKAS
+581 LIGKAADYLLAS

-638 FWDSKGLTS
+638 FWDNKGLTD

-669 SSNEMFKADVEIAN
+669 RSDETFRADVEIAN
-683 YGKEDIMGK
+683 YGKDDIMGK
-692 PIAWM
+692 PVTWQLSDIEGKVVGQGQLAA
-697 LKDAQGETVAQG
+697 KDII
-709 ETKPQGKVV
+709 QGKVTSIGAIEV
-718 AHGELVAKSILKGDV
+718 ALAEVKDAS
-733 TNIGTIETSL
+733 
-743 SDIKEATQLTLQ
+743 QLTLQ
-755 VSIKGTEWMNTWN
+755 VNVKDTEWMNTWS
-768 IWVYPSHL
+768 IWVYPADL
-776 QMPKTDVV
+776 RLPKTDVV
-784 MTQDLDAALKAL
+784 TTQDLNAAMEAL
-796 KKGKKVL
+796 KKGQKVL

-827 FPKQAGTMGLLVNPQ
+827 FPRQAGTMGLLVSPT

-860 NLVKRSHVMNI
+860 NLVKRSRVMNI
-871 DSIKG
+871 DSIRG
-876 ATPIVEDVDNFANN
+876 AYPIVEDVDNFTNN
-890 RRLCSMF
+890 RRLCSVF
-897 EARCGKG
+897 EARCGQG
-904 KLIVSSMDVLSDSEG
+904 KLVVSSMDVLSDSEG

-927 YSLISYMNSSEFNPS
+927 YSLLCYMTSSDFNPTGS
-942 GVMSIKDLDALWD
+942 MSLEELSSLWE
-955 GKQVGKSTSATS
+955 GKEVGIATSATS

>member
-1 MFMNKKLLLIPLTM
+1 M
-15 LSMGMAEAHNSI
+15 LSMGMAKAQNSI
-27 DLAGQWQVSLD
+27 DLSGQWQVSLD
-38 SLQTFQPI
+38 SLQTFQTI

-55 GLGTPNILTPALAK
+55 GIGTPNTLTPALTK

-76 RKHSFIGAAFY
+76 RKHRFVGAAFY
-87 RRTIDISKEM
+87 RRTIDVSKEM
-97 EGKPLTLTL
+97 ANKPLTLTL
-106 ERIIWQS
+106 ERIVWQS
-113 QVWVDG
+113 QVWIDG
-119 KKLHGEVES
+119 KKLAGEVES
-128 LTTPHA
+128 LTTPHQ
-134 YTIADGLKA
+134 YTLLEGLKA
-143 GKHEILIRIDNRK
+143 GKHEVLIRIDNRK

-162 GEMAHAYTDETQ
+162 QEMAHAYTDETQ

-181 GKMTLKAENPVK
+181 GKMTLKAENLVK
-193 VLSIQT
+193 VLSVQT
-199 FPNVKDK
+199 FPDVARM
-206 SVKVITKLA
+206 SVKVITRLV
-215 RTLAKSKKYKGIL
+215 RTLPKGKKHKGVL
-228 SLDITEKYG
+228 SLEVTGTPATTAATEKVG
-237 ISTDG
+237 ISSIS
-242 TTFTDKASMDGTGK
+242 F
-256 SSVASVSLPVTV
+256 PVTV
-268 EQDTLVIEKILPLGD
+268 DQDTITVEKTLPLGD
-283 KAKLWDEFSPYIY
+283 KAKLWDEFSPYVY
-296 SLKASFLNAKGS
+296 GLTARFTKG
-308 KSKGL
+308 KTL
-313 KSDDLKKCD
+313 MAA
-322 VVDSDSTT
+322 DSTT
-330 FGMREIS
+330 FGMRDIR
-337 VKDGHFAVNGNR
+337 VKDGHLAVNGHR

-378 RSAKSW
+378 GSAKSW

-397 EAAFRVADRMGF
+397 EAAFRVADRLGF

-422 GKDPA
+422 GQDPA
-427 MNRFLYDEYN
+427 MNRFLYDEYK
-437 RITAH
+437 RIIAN

-462 KFLNNFVSYMKQHDP
+462 RFLNDFVSYMKQHDP

-483 TSFTFEKG
+483 TSFTFEEG
-491 HGSKP
+491 HGKQP
-496 EPEDQ
+496 EPADQ

-508 DKGWVRG
+508 EKGWVRG

-527 KDYRQATVDIH
+527 KDYRQATTDIH
-538 TPLVSHE
+538 TPLISHE

-554 LQEIKK
+554 LEEIKK

-571 AIRDDLQKKG
+571 AIRDDLQAKG
-581 LLDKADDYLKAS
+581 LIGKAADYLLAS

-638 FWDSKGLTS
+638 FWDNKGLTD

-669 SSNEMFKADVEIAN
+669 RSDETFRADVEIAN
-683 YGKEDIMGK
+683 YGKDDIMGK
-692 PIAWM
+692 PVTWQ
-697 LKDAQGETVAQG
+697 LSDTE
-709 ETKPQGKVV
+709 GKVV
-718 AHGELVAKSILKGDV
+718 GQGQLAAQSIIQGQVTSIGAIEVALAEVKDAS
-733 TNIGTIETSL
+733 
-743 SDIKEATQLTLQ
+743 QLTLQ
-755 VSIKGTEWMNTWN
+755 VNVKGTEWMNTWS
-768 IWVYPSHL
+768 IWVYPADL
-776 QMPKTDVV
+776 RLPKTDVV
-784 MTQDLDAALKAL
+784 TTQDLNAAMEAL
-796 KKGKKVL
+796 KKGQKVL

-827 FPKQAGTMGLLVNPQ
+827 FPRQAGTMGLLVSPT

-860 NLVKRSHVMNI
+860 NLVKRSRVMNI
-871 DSIKG
+871 DSIRG
-876 ATPIVEDVDNFANN
+876 AYPIVEDVDNFTNN
-890 RRLCSMF
+890 RRLCSVF
-897 EARCGKG
+897 EARCGQG
-904 KLIVSSMDVLSDSEG
+904 KLVVSSMDVLSDSEG

-927 YSLISYMNSSEFNPS
+927 YSLLCYMTSSDFNPTGS
-942 GVMSIKDLDALWD
+942 MSLEELSSLWE
-955 GKQVGKSTSATS
+955 GKEVGIATSATS

>member
-1 MFMNKKLLLIPLTM
+1 M
-15 LSMGMAEAHNSI
+15 LSMGMAKAQNSI
-27 DLAGQWQVSLD
+27 DLSGQWQVSLD

-55 GLGTPNILTPALAK
+55 GLGTPNTLAPDLAK

-76 RKHSFIGAAFY
+76 RKHSFVGAAFY
-87 RRTIDISKEM
+87 RRTIDISKKM

-119 KKLHGEVES
+119 KKINGGVES
-128 LTTPHA
+128 LTTPHT
-134 YTIADGLKA
+134 YTMAGGLKA

-156 RYDMST
+156 RYDMSVN
-162 GEMAHAYTDETQ
+162 EMAHAYTDETQ

-193 VLSIQT
+193 VLSVQT
-199 FPNVKDK
+199 FPNVSDK
-206 SVKVITKLA
+206 SVKVVTRLA
-215 RTLAKSKKYKGIL
+215 RTLANGKKYKGML
-228 SLDITEKYG
+228 SLDVTGKSY
-237 ISTDG
+237 ISTDV
-242 TTFTDKASMDGTGK
+242 TDNYRIAT
-256 SSVASVSLPVTV
+256 VSFPVTV
-268 EQDTLVIEKILPLGD
+268 DQDTLTIEKTLDLGD
-283 KAKLWDEFSPYIY
+283 KVRLWDEFSPYIY
-296 SLKASFLNAKGS
+296 DLRASFGKG
-308 KSKGL
+308 KVL
-313 KSDDLKKCD
+313 MDA
-322 VVDSDSTT
+322 DSTT
-330 FGMREIS
+330 FGMREIG
-337 VKDGHFAVNGNR
+337 VRDGHLAVNGNR

-367 PTDEAGWEKVF
+367 PTDEAGWQKVF
-378 RSAKSW
+378 QSAKSW

-397 EAAFRVADRMGF
+397 EAAFRVADSMGF

-422 GKDPA
+422 GKDSA
-427 MNRFLYDEYN
+427 MSRFLYDEYN
-437 RITAH
+437 RIVAQ

-462 KFLNNFVSYMKQHDP
+462 KFLNNFVGYMKRHDS

-491 HGSKP
+491 HGRKP

-501 YFVTQWT
+501 YFITQWT
-508 DKGWVRG
+508 DNGWVRG

-527 KDYRQATVDIH
+527 KDYRQATEGIY
-538 TPLVSHE
+538 TPLISHE

-571 AIRDDLQKKG
+571 AIRNDLQAKG
-581 LLDKADDYLKAS
+581 LLSKADDYLKAS

-656 PVTPLARFEKATW
+656 PVTPLARFGKATW
-669 SSNEMFKADVEIAN
+669 SSSETFRAEVEIAN
-683 YGKEDIMGK
+683 YGKNDIMGK
-692 PIAWM
+692 PVAWI
-697 LKDAQGETVAQG
+697 LKDQQGRAVAQG
-709 ETKPQGKVV
+709 ELAAKP
-718 AHGELVAKSILKGDV
+718 ITKGDV
-733 TNIGTIETSL
+733 TAIGKVAASL
-743 SDIKEATQLTLQ
+743 SDIKDAAKLTLQ
-755 VSIKGTEWMNTWN
+755 VNIKGTEWMNTWN
-768 IWVYPSHL
+768 IWVYPSGL

-784 MTQDLDAALKAL
+784 MTQDIDAAFKAL
-796 KKGKKVL
+796 KKGRKVL
-803 FSPKKENVKG
+803 LSPKKENIKG

-827 FPKQAGTMGLLVNPQ
+827 FPKQAGTMGLLVEPK

-851 EMHSNWQWW
+851 DMHSDWQWW
-860 NLVKRSHVMNI
+860 NLVKRSRVMNI
-871 DSIKG
+871 DSVKG
-876 ATPIVEDVDNFANN
+876 ASPIVEDVDNFTNN
-890 RRLCSMF
+890 RRLCSVF
-897 EARCGKG
+897 EARCGTG
-904 KLIVSSMDVLSDSEG
+904 KLVVSSMDVLSDSEG
-919 KPEVKQML
+919 KPEVRQML
-927 YSLISYMNSSEFNPS
+927 YSLLCYMSSPYFNPS
-942 GVMSIKDLDALWD
+942 GVVSVSELGSLWD
-955 GKQVGKSTSATS
+955 GEKTGKSTSATS

>member
-1 MFMNKKLLLIPLTM
+1 MKASTILIPFLM
-15 LSMGMAEAHNSI
+15 LSMGMAKAQNSI
-27 DLAGQWQVSLD
+27 DLSGQWQVSLD
-38 SLQTFQPI
+38 SLQTFQTI

-55 GLGTPNILTPALAK
+55 GIGTPNTLTPALTK

-76 RKHSFIGAAFY
+76 RKHRFVGAAFY
-87 RRTIDISKEM
+87 RRTIDVSKEM
-97 EGKPLTLTL
+97 ANKPLTLTL
-106 ERIIWQS
+106 ERIVWQS
-113 QVWVDG
+113 QVWIDG
-119 KKLHGEVES
+119 KKLAGEVES
-128 LTTPHA
+128 LTTPHQ
-134 YTIADGLKA
+134 YTLLEGLKA
-143 GKHEILIRIDNRK
+143 GKHEVLIRIDNRK

-162 GEMAHAYTDETQ
+162 QEMAHAYTDETQ

-181 GKMTLKAENPVK
+181 GKMTLKAENLVK
-193 VLSIQT
+193 VLSVQT
-199 FPNVKDK
+199 FPDVARM
-206 SVKVITKLA
+206 SVKVITRLV
-215 RTLAKSKKYKGIL
+215 RTLPKGKKHKGVL
-228 SLDITEKYG
+228 SLEVTGTPATTAATEKVG
-237 ISTDG
+237 ISSIS
-242 TTFTDKASMDGTGK
+242 F
-256 SSVASVSLPVTV
+256 PVTV
-268 EQDTLVIEKILPLGD
+268 DQDTITVEKTLPLGD
-283 KAKLWDEFSPYIY
+283 KAKLWDEFSPYVY
-296 SLKASFLNAKGS
+296 GLTARFTKG
-308 KSKGL
+308 KTL
-313 KSDDLKKCD
+313 MAA
-322 VVDSDSTT
+322 DSTT
-330 FGMREIS
+330 FGMRDIR
-337 VKDGHFAVNGNR
+337 VKDGHLAVNGHR

-378 RSAKSW
+378 GSAKSW

-397 EAAFRVADRMGF
+397 EAAFRVADRLGF

-422 GKDPA
+422 GQDPA
-427 MNRFLYDEYN
+427 MNRFLYDEYK
-437 RITAH
+437 RIIAN

-462 KFLNNFVSYMKQHDP
+462 RFLNDFVSYMKQHDP

-483 TSFTFEKG
+483 TSFTFEEG
-491 HGSKP
+491 HGKQP
-496 EPEDQ
+496 EPADQ

-508 DKGWVRG
+508 EKGWVRG

-527 KDYRQATVDIH
+527 KDYRQATTDIH
-538 TPLVSHE
+538 TPLISHE

-554 LQEIKK
+554 LEEIKK

-571 AIRDDLQKKG
+571 AIRDDLQAKG
-581 LLDKADDYLKAS
+581 LIGKAADYLLAS

-638 FWDSKGLTS
+638 FWDNKGLTD

-669 SSNEMFKADVEIAN
+669 RSDETFRADVEIAN
-683 YGKEDIMGK
+683 YGKDDIMGK
-692 PIAWM
+692 PVTWQ
-697 LKDAQGETVAQG
+697 LSDTE
-709 ETKPQGKVV
+709 GKVV
-718 AHGELVAKSILKGDV
+718 GQGQLAAQSIIQGQVTSIGAIEVALAEVKDAS
-733 TNIGTIETSL
+733 
-743 SDIKEATQLTLQ
+743 QLTLQ
-755 VSIKGTEWMNTWN
+755 VNVKGTEWMNTWS
-768 IWVYPSHL
+768 IWVYPADL
-776 QMPKTDVV
+776 RLPKTDVV
-784 MTQDLDAALKAL
+784 TTQDLNAAMEAL
-796 KKGKKVL
+796 KKGQKVL

-827 FPKQAGTMGLLVNPQ
+827 FPRQAGTMGLLVSPT

-860 NLVKRSHVMNI
+860 NLVKRSRVMNI
-871 DSIKG
+871 DSIRG
-876 ATPIVEDVDNFANN
+876 AYPIVEDVDNFTNN
-890 RRLCSMF
+890 RRLCSVF
-897 EARCGKG
+897 EARCGQG
-904 KLIVSSMDVLSDSEG
+904 KLVVSSMDVLSDSEG

-927 YSLISYMNSSEFNPS
+927 YSLLCYMTSSDFNPTGS
-942 GVMSIKDLDALWD
+942 MSLEELSSLWE
-955 GKQVGKSTSATS
+955 GKEVGIATSATS

>member
-1 MFMNKKLLLIPLTM
+1 MNKRIFIIPLAM
-15 LSMGMAEAHNSI
+15 LSMGMAKAQSLI

-38 SLQTFQPI
+38 SLQTFQTI

-55 GLGTPNILTPALAK
+55 GLGTPNTLAPALTK

-76 RKHSFIGAAFY
+76 RKHRFVGAAFY
-87 RRTIDISKEM
+87 RRTIDIPKEM
-97 EGKPLTLTL
+97 ENKPLTLSM

-113 QVWVDG
+113 LVWVDG

-128 LTTPHA
+128 LTTPHT
-134 YTIADGLKA
+134 YQIADGLKA
-143 GKHEILIRIDNRK
+143 GRHEILVRIDNRK

-199 FPNVKDK
+199 FPDVN
-206 SVKVITKLA
+206 A
-215 RTLAKSKKYKGIL
+215 RTLKVVTKLVRTLSKDKKYKGML
-228 SLDITEKYG
+228 SFDVTDAALDVAAHVCAGDAGKIT
-237 ISTDG
+237 SLS
-242 TTFTDKASMDGTGK
+242 FPV
-256 SSVASVSLPVTV
+256 SVDQDTVTV
-268 EQDTLVIEKILPLGD
+268 EKTLALGD
-283 KAKLWDEFSPYIY
+283 KVKLWDEFSPYIY
-296 SLKASFLNAKGS
+296 GLKASFLKG
-308 KSKGL
+308 KGL
-313 KSDDLKKCD
+313 KIRDLMD
-322 VVDSDSTT
+322 ADSTT

-427 MNRFLYDEYN
+427 MNRFLYGEYN
-437 RITAH
+437 RITAM

-527 KDYRQATVDIH
+527 KDYRQSTEGIH
-538 TPLVSHE
+538 TPLISHE

-571 AIRDDLQKKG
+571 AIQADLQKKG

-638 FWDSKGLTS
+638 FWDSKGLVS

-669 SSNEMFKADVEIAN
+669 SSHETFKADVEIAN
-683 YGKEDIMGK
+683 YGKEDIIGK
-692 PIAWM
+692 PVTWM
-697 LKDAQGETVAQG
+697 LQDAQGKTMAQGETIVLGKVVAQG
-709 ETKPQGKVV
+709 EMAP
-718 AHGELVAKSILKGDV
+718 KSILKGYV
-733 TNIGTIETSL
+733 TSIGTIETSL
-743 SDIKEATQLTLQ
+743 ADVKDAAQLTLQ
-755 VSIKGTEWMNTWN
+755 VSVKGTEWMNTWH
-768 IWVYPSHL
+768 IWVYPSDL

-784 MTQDLDAALKAL
+784 MTQDIDVALKAL

-803 FSPKKENVKG
+803 LSPKKENIKG

-827 FPKQAGTMGLLVNPQ
+827 FPKQAGTMGLLVNPL

-851 EMHSNWQWW
+851 EMHSDWQWW
-860 NLVKRSHVMNI
+860 NLVKRSRVMNI

-876 ATPIVEDVDNFANN
+876 ASPIVEDVDNFTNN
-890 RRLCSMF
+890 RRLSSMF
-897 EARCGKG
+897 EAKCGKG
-904 KLIVSSMDVLSDSEG
+904 KLIVSSMDVLSDGEG
-919 KPEVKQML
+919 KPELRQML
-927 YSLISYMNSSEFNPS
+927 YSLIGYMNTADFNPS
-942 GVMSIKDLDALWD
+942 GVISMDELGSLWD
-955 GKQVGKSTSATS
+955 GKKAGKSTSATS

>member
-1 MFMNKKLLLIPLTM
+1 MKASTLLIPFLM
-15 LSMGMAEAHNSI
+15 LSMGMAKAQNSI
-27 DLAGQWQVSLD
+27 DLSGQWQVSLD
-38 SLQTFQPI
+38 SLQTFQTI

-55 GLGTPNILTPALAK
+55 GIGTPNTLTPALTK

-76 RKHSFIGAAFY
+76 RKHRFVGAAFY
-87 RRTIDISKEM
+87 RRTIDVTKEM
-97 EGKPLTLTL
+97 ANKPLTLTL
-106 ERIIWQS
+106 ERIVWQS
-113 QVWVDG
+113 QVWIDG
-119 KKLHGEVES
+119 KKLAGEVES
-128 LTTPHA
+128 LTTPHQ
-134 YTIADGLKA
+134 YTLLEGLKA
-143 GKHEILIRIDNRK
+143 GKHEVLIRIDNRK
-156 RYDMST
+156 RYDIST
-162 GEMAHAYTDETQ
+162 QEMAHAYTDETQ

-193 VLSIQT
+193 VLSVQT
-199 FPNVKDK
+199 FPDVAHR
-206 SVKVITKLA
+206 SVKVITRLV
-215 RTLAKSKKYKGIL
+215 RTLPKGKKHKGVL
-228 SLDITEKYG
+228 SLEVTGTPTTTAATEKAG
-237 ISTDG
+237 ISSIS
-242 TTFTDKASMDGTGK
+242 F
-256 SSVASVSLPVTV
+256 PVTV
-268 EQDTLVIEKILPLGD
+268 DQDTITVEKTLSLGD
-283 KAKLWDEFSPYIY
+283 KVKLWDEFSPYVY
-296 SLKASFLNAKGS
+296 DLTARFTKG
-308 KSKGL
+308 KTL
-313 KSDDLKKCD
+313 MAA
-322 VVDSDSTT
+322 DSTT
-330 FGMREIS
+330 FGMRDIC
-337 VKDGHFAVNGNR
+337 VNDGHLAVNGHR

-378 RSAKSW
+378 GSAKSW

-397 EAAFRVADRMGF
+397 EAAFRVADRLGF

-427 MNRFLYDEYN
+427 MNRFLYDEYK
-437 RITAH
+437 RIIAN

-462 KFLNNFVSYMKQHDP
+462 RFLNDFVSYMKQHDP

-483 TSFTFEKG
+483 TSFTFEEG
-491 HGSKP
+491 HGKQP
-496 EPEDQ
+496 EPADQ

-508 DKGWVRG
+508 EKEWVRG

-527 KDYRQATVDIH
+527 KDYRQATTDIH
-538 TPLVSHE
+538 TPLISHE

-554 LQEIKK
+554 LEEIKK

-571 AIRDDLQKKG
+571 AIRDDLQAKG
-581 LLDKADDYLKAS
+581 LIGKAADYLLAS

-638 FWDSKGLTS
+638 FWDNKGLTD

-669 SSNEMFKADVEIAN
+669 RSDETFRADVEIAN
-683 YGKEDIMGK
+683 YGKADIMGK
-692 PIAWM
+692 PVTWQ
-697 LKDAQGETVAQG
+697 LSDTE
-709 ETKPQGKVV
+709 GKVV
-718 AHGELVAKSILKGDV
+718 GQGQLLAQNIIQGQVTSIGA
-733 TNIGTIETSL
+733 IEVGLAEVKDAS
-743 SDIKEATQLTLQ
+743 QLTLQ
-755 VSIKGTEWMNTWN
+755 VNVKGTEWMNTWS
-768 IWVYPSHL
+768 IWVYPTDL
-776 QMPKTDVV
+776 RLPKTDVV
-784 MTQDLDAALKAL
+784 TTQDLNAAMEAL
-796 KKGKKVL
+796 KKGQKVL

-827 FPKQAGTMGLLVNPQ
+827 FPRQAGTMGLLVNPT

-860 NLVKRSHVMNI
+860 NLVKRSRVMNI
-871 DSIKG
+871 DSIRG
-876 ATPIVEDVDNFANN
+876 AYPIVEDVDNFTNN
-890 RRLCSMF
+890 RRLCSVF
-897 EARCGKG
+897 EARCGQG
-904 KLIVSSMDVLSDSEG
+904 KLVVSSMDVLSGSEG

-927 YSLISYMNSSEFNPS
+927 YSLLCYMTSSDFNPTGS
-942 GVMSIKDLDALWD
+942 VSLEELSSLWE
-955 GKQVGKSTSATS
+955 GKEVGIATSATS